1 MCLLVQIISVSS
13 LKGGVGK
20 TSVTLG
26 LASAALAAG
35 VRTLVVDLD
44 PHADA
49 STGLGVSPNATEPI
63 GELLKSPR
71 KASIDSDPAPS
82 AWTARE
88 QANGNPNAVLDVLPG
103 SAMTGYY
110 DRPDIRTRDLKRLQR
125 VLEGAE
131 KHYDLVLI
139 DCPPSLSGLTRMAW
153 YTSDGVLLV
162 AEPALFSVAGTERA
176 LRALKLFR
184 DEFHT
189 TIDTYGVIANRY
201 RRDSSEHA
209 FRLNEL
215 SVMFGE
221 GLVQPPIPETP
232 NWQQIQGAAYAVH
245 HWPGSAARDTAGAFE
260 EALRTIAPDLPQ
272 LKEEKKRNASRR
284 GSGRRSRR

>member
-1 MCLLVQIISVSS
+1 MLVQIISVSS

-26 LASAALAAG
+26 LASAALATG

-49 STGLGVSPNATEPI
+49 STGLGVSPNATTPI
-63 GELLKSPR
+63 GTLLKSPR
-71 KASIDSDPAPS
+71 KAAIDTDPTPS
-82 AWTARE
+82 AWTERAK
-88 QANGNPNAVLDVLPG
+88 ADGDADAVLDVLPG
-103 SAMTGYY
+103 SALTGYF
-110 DRPDIRTRDLKRLQR
+110 DRPDIRTRDLKRLKR

-131 KHYDLVLI
+131 RHYDLVLI

-153 YTSDGVLLV
+153 YTSDGVVLV

-176 LRALKLFR
+176 LRALRLFR
-184 DEFHT
+184 QEFNT
-189 TIDTYGVIANRY
+189 TIETYGVVANRY

-215 SVMFGE
+215 AVMFGD
-221 GLVQPPIPETP
+221 GLIQPPIPETP

-245 HWPGSAARDTAGAFE
+245 HWPGSAAKEAAEAFE
-260 EALRTIAPDLPQ
+260 DALRTIAPELPQ
-272 LKEEKKRNASRR
+272 LKNKPASGSRR
-284 GSGRRSRR
+284 AGRRRSRR